1 MIIGLMLILAIGA
14 LVAIPA
20 WPYSR
25 EWGPVPSG
33 ALGLG
38 VVILMVLALVGG

>member
-1 MIIGLMLILAIGA
+1 MVIALMLLLAIGA
-14 LVAIPA
+14 LVAAPA

-33 ALGLG
+33 AFGLG

>member
-1 MIIGLMLILAIGA
+1 MVVTLMLLLAVGILA
-14 LVAIPA
+14 AIPA

-38 VVILMVLALVGG
+38 LVILIVLALAGG

>member
-1 MIIGLMLILAIGA
+1 MVILLMLLLAIGA
-14 LVAIPA
+14 LVVVPA

-38 VVILMVLALVGG
+38 LVILIVLALVGG